1 MENQVD
7 ILQCKSCA
15 APLSG
20 VYCGQ
25 CGQKVI
31 QRRITMRAI
40 FEDIF
45 NQISNVDHGLIYT
58 FFLLFK
64 KPEQVVLDYIA
75 GKTVKYSSPFRY
87 LIFWTAVSALIYIG
101 FGFYDQQV
109 AGMADLMPANENQKV
124 NEFATLYN
132 DLMKQYFQV
141 VNILYI
147 PFFAMFTLFFFKKSG
162 LNYAEHLVANAYFSA
177 QASIVFMPVLF
188 LGLNMDLIT
197 TLSML
202 IMVLYYTYAIH
213 ELFKQSWFAAFVK
226 VVLIYLLSLFLFSI
240 VASII
245 LVPFVFLQKS

>member
-1 MENQVD
+1 MENQAD
-7 ILQCKSCA
+7 ILHCKSCA

-58 FFLLFK
+58 FFILFK
-64 KPEQVVLDYIA
+64 KPDQVVLDYLA

-87 LIFWTAVSALIYIG
+87 LIFWTAVSTLIYIG
-101 FGFYDQQV
+101 LGFYDQQV
-109 AGMADLMPANENQKV
+109 AGMADLMQPSENQKA

-132 DLMKQYFQV
+132 DLMKQYFQL

-147 PFFAMFTLFFFKKSG
+147 PFFAIVTRIFFKKHG
-162 LNYAEHLVANAYFSA
+162 FNYAEHLVANAYFSA
-177 QASIVFMPVLF
+177 QASIVFIPVLF
-188 LGLNMDLIT
+188 LSLNMDLIT

-213 ELFKQSWFAAFVK
+213 NLFKQGWLAAFFK
-226 VVLIYLLSLFLFSI
+226 VVLIYLVSMLLFSI
-240 VASII
+240 VASMI
-245 LVPFVFLQKS
+245 LVPFVFLQKH

>member
-7 ILQCKSCA
+7 TLQCKSCA

-25 CGQKVI
+25 CGQKTI

-40 FEDIF
+40 FDDIF
-45 NQISNVDHGLIYT
+45 NQISNVDKGLIYT

-64 KPEQVVLDYIA
+64 KPDQVVLDYLA
-75 GKTVKYSSPFRY
+75 GKTIKYSSPFKY

-109 AGMADLMPANENQKV
+109 AVTANLMQPNDDPKA

-132 DLMKQYFQV
+132 DLMRQNFQLV
-141 VNILYI
+141 SILYI
-147 PFFAMFTLFFFKKSG
+147 PFFAIFTRLFFKKSG

-177 QASIVFMPVLF
+177 QASIVFMPIL
-188 LGLNMDLIT
+188 LLNLSTDLIF
-197 TLSML
+197 TLSTL
-202 IMVLYYTYAIH
+202 IMVLYYTYAIRK
-213 ELFKQSWFAAFVK
+213 LFKQNWFAAFFK
-226 VVLIYLLSLFLFSI
+226 VVLIYFVSILLFSI
-240 VASII
+240 VASIA
-245 LVPFVFLQKS
+245 LVPFVFLQK

>member
-31 QRRITMRAI
+31 QRRITIRAI

-58 FFLLFK
+58 FFMLFK
-64 KPEQVVLDYIA
+64 KPDQVVLDYLA
-75 GKTVKYSSPFRY
+75 GKTIKYSSPFRY
-87 LIFWTAVSALIYIG
+87 LIFWTAVAALIYIG
-101 FGFYDQQV
+101 FGFYDQQA
-109 AGMADLMPANENQKV
+109 AGMADMIQQSENQKA

-132 DLMKQYFQV
+132 DLMKQYFQLV
-141 VNILYI
+141 SILYI
-147 PFFAMFTLFFFKKSG
+147 PFFAIFTRIFFKKFG
-162 LNYAEHLVANAYFSA
+162 LNYAEHLVANAYFNA

-188 LGLNMDLIT
+188 LNLNMDWIT
-197 TLSML
+197 MLSML

-213 ELFKQSWFAAFVK
+213 KLFKQGWIAAFFK
-226 VVLIYLLSLFLFSI
+226 VVLIYFVSILLFSL
-240 VASII
+240 VVSIA
-245 LVPFVFLQKS
+245 LVPFVFLQKQ

>member
-1 MENQVD
+1 MENQAD

-25 CGQKVI
+25 CGQKTI

-40 FEDIF
+40 FDDIF
-45 NQISNVDHGLIYT
+45 SQISNVDHGLIYT
-58 FFLLFK
+58 FFMLFK
-64 KPEQVVLDYIA
+64 KPDQVVLDYLA

-109 AGMADLMPANENQKV
+109 AGMGNLMQPSEDQKV
-124 NEFATLYN
+124 NEFTTLYN

-141 VNILYI
+141 VSILYI
-147 PFFAMFTLFFFKKSG
+147 PFFAIFTRVFFKKSG

-177 QASIVFMPVLF
+177 QASIVFMPILLF
-188 LGLNMDLIT
+188 NLNMDLIT

-202 IMVLYYTYAIH
+202 IMVLYYTYAIRK
-213 ELFKQSWFAAFVK
+213 LFKQGWIAAFFK
-226 VVLIYLLSLFLFSI
+226 VVLIYLVSILLFSL
-240 VASII
+240 VASIV
-245 LVPFVFLQKS
+245 LVPYVFLQKH